1 VLAAAAML
9 RGRFMN
15 PNLIRELRR
24 ASNLSQ
30 IELSNKS
37 GVSRFRIQ
45 LAESGTLE
53 LRPTELLAIREAV
66 RPALARAAELL
77 TTELVPMSDSIQTPS
92 GEEAHLAPSI
102 GNKESKS

>member
-1 VLAAAAML
+1 ML
-9 RGRFMN
+9 HGRFMN

-30 IELSNKS
+30 IELSRKS

-45 LAESGTLE
+45 LAESGTLK

-77 TTELVPMSDSIQTPS
+77 ITELGSTSDSPQ
-92 GEEAHLAPSI
+92 ALAAEGHSRPQIENSEP
-102 GNKESKS
+102 NYE

>member
-1 VLAAAAML
+1 ML
-9 RGRFMN
+9 HGRFMN
-15 PNLIRELRR
+15 PNLIKELRR

-30 IELSNKS
+30 IELSQKS

-53 LRPTELLAIREAV
+53 LRPTELLAIKEAL
-66 RPALARAAELL
+66 RPALTRAAELL
-77 TTELVPMSDSIQTPS
+77 TIELVPKSGPIQPLS

-102 GNKESKS
+102 GNEESKS